1 MVIIN
6 LFCPYHEF
14 KTKTV
19 AILNYYRVHKLH
31 MPEDI
36 CPIGFQ
42 DELNFWG
49 IGKSHTNS
57 IRCKDALTDIISV
70 IF

>member
-1 MVIIN
+1 
-6 LFCPYHEF
+6 
-14 KTKTV
+14 
-19 AILNYYRVHKLH
+19 

-49 IGKSHTNS
+49 IGNSHTNS
-57 IRCKDALTDIISV
+57 IKSVLTDISTVNDFIQDDIYLESCCQGRYHQKKV
-70 IF
+70 WD